1 MLLLILH
8 SEVNSEMFKGVQNLG
23 KWNRYVSG
31 VSAVPAL
38 CVIQRN
44 IIIKIL
50 HIEGQC
56 VTLLNKRFLCILTM
70 GFYRIGVMYSVQLED
85 LHNLFFCKTLFCSFN
100 CQN

>member
-44 IIIKIL
+44 IIIKTL
-50 HIEGQC
+50 HIWGQC
-56 VTLLNKRFLCILTM
+56 VT
-70 GFYRIGVMYSVQLED
+70 
-85 LHNLFFCKTLFCSFN
+85 
-100 CQN
+100 